1 MIATETTR
9 KQTGWRVN
17 PILIERVK
25 EAAKRKS
32 ISAND
37 YVESILFDATKDI
50 ESEKERNERIA
61 KNEAFLNRFAGKWSG
76 DESPSQPPTNEFVGL
91 TQANAHA
98 EQAQAD
104 QPQ

>member
-76 DESPSQPPTNEFVGL
+76 DESPNEILEEDIPEISQKEIILLSATHE
-91 TQANAHA
+91 
-98 EQAQAD
+98 
-104 QPQ
+104 